1 MKEKKLPLIAYG
13 LLLACLAFSLGYLL
27 GHGNGTTQINVTA
40 APQTAAAASESAAS
54 ESTSDSSTSA
64 VRSALTRS
72 APSADSPLNINGA
85 TAEDLTQLPGIGL
98 ELAERIVAYRRQN
111 GPFWSTEQI
120 MDVEGIGEKRYAEIA
135 PLITI
140 GGTP

>member
-40 APQTAAAASESAAS
+40 AAAESAAS

-85 TAEDLTQLPGIGL
+85 TAEELTQLPGIGL

>member
-1 MKEKKLPLIAYG
+1 MKEKKLPLITYG
-13 LLLACLAFSLGYLL
+13 LLVACLAFSMGYLL
-27 GHGNGTTQINVTA
+27 GSGSGTTQVTVTA
-40 APQTAAAASESAAS
+40 TSQTDAAASESAAS
-54 ESTSDSSTSA
+54 ESTTDSSTSA
-64 VRSALTRS
+64 VRSALTAS

-85 TAEDLTQLPGIGL
+85 AAEELTQLPGIGP

-111 GPFWSTEQI
+111 GPFWSKEQI
-120 MDVEGIGEKRYAEIA
+120 MDVEGIGEKRYAEIE